1 VLTGENIVC
10 FAKDWTEDPTSN
22 NYVMRM
28 LARQNRVL
36 WLNSIGART
45 PNLSNGSDVRKIA
58 RKLRV
63 FFDGAHEVEPNLSVF
78 TPLVLPLPH
87 SAAAQAVNRAILGQT
102 VRTLRRRLHMEERI
116 QVWTFLPTAVRY
128 LDALTDTPGEK
139 PLVVY
144 FITDEWSQ
152 FSNVDGQRIAEMEEE
167 LCRRADIVFAA
178 SRTLVE
184 TKKIWNPET
193 HLASHGVDH
202 AHFASAFSDDVAVS
216 PEMARLPGPI
226 VGFFGLVQDWIDLD
240 IVAHLAEQRPDW
252 SIAMIGKVQVDRS
265 RLDRY
270 KNIHW
275 LGRQPYA
282 SLPSHCKAWSV
293 GIMPFAQNELTRNVN
308 PIKMREYLSA
318 GLPVVSSDIPEVRH
332 YPDLCHVARDRD
344 EFLALCDQAIAEDS
358 PAKRRARSDAMA
370 GETWE
375 KKVEA
380 MGDHVRRVARARAH

>member
-1 VLTGENIVC
+1 VLTGEDIVC

-36 WLNSIGART
+36 WLNSIAART
-45 PNLSNGSDVRKIA
+45 PSLTNGNDLTKIA

-63 FFDGAHEVEPNLSVF
+63 FFDGAQQVEPNLSVF

-87 SAAAQAVNRAILGQT
+87 NETAQAVNKRILGTT
-102 VRTLRRRLHMEERI
+102 VKTLRRRLGMGGGY

-128 LDALTDTPGEK
+128 LDSLGGN

-144 FITDEWSQ
+144 YITDEWSQ
-152 FSNVDGQRIAEMEEE
+152 FSNVDGRRIAEMEEE
-167 LCRRADIVFAA
+167 LCRRADIVFATSHA
-178 SRTLVE
+178 LVE
-184 TKKIWNPET
+184 RKKVWNPET
-193 HLASHGVDH
+193 HLATHGVDH
-202 AHFASAFSDDVAVS
+202 AHFATAFSDDVEVS
-216 PEMARLPGPI
+216 PEMAALPGPI

-240 IVAHLAEQRPDW
+240 VIAYLAEKRPDW

-265 RLDRY
+265 RLDRFR
-270 KNIHW
+270 NIHW

-293 GIMPFAQNELTRNVN
+293 GIMPFARNELTRNVN

-332 YPDLCHVARDRD
+332 YASLCAVARDRE
-344 EFLALCDQAIAEDS
+344 EFLAACEQAIAEDT
-358 PAKRRARSDAMA
+358 PAKRRARSQAMA

-380 MGDHVRRVARARAH
+380 LGEHVRRVARLKAH

>member
-1 VLTGENIVC
+1 MRRVLTGENIVC

-28 LARQNRVL
+28 LAKENRVL
-36 WLNSIGART
+36 WLNSIAART
-45 PNLSNGSDVRKIA
+45 PSLTSSNDLTKIA

-63 FFDGAHEVEPNLSVF
+63 FFDGAREVEKNLSVF

-87 SAAAQAVNRAILGQT
+87 NETAQAVNKRILGTT
-102 VRTLRRRLHMEERI
+102 VKTLRRRLGMGDEEY

-128 LDALTDTPGEK
+128 LDSLEGR

-144 FITDEWSQ
+144 YITDEWSQ
-152 FSNVDGQRIAEMEEE
+152 FSNVDGKRIAEMEEE
-167 LCRRADIVFAA
+167 LCRRADIVFATSHA
-178 SRTLVE
+178 LVE
-184 TKKIWNPET
+184 RKKLWNPET
-193 HLASHGVDH
+193 HLATHGVDH
-202 AHFASAFSDDVAVS
+202 AHFASVFSDEVQVS

-226 VGFFGLVQDWIDLD
+226 IGFFGLVQDWIDLD
-240 IVAHLAEQRPDW
+240 LVQYIAEKRPDW
-252 SIAMIGKVQVDRS
+252 SIAMIGKVLVDRS
-265 RLDRY
+265 RLDHLP
-270 KNIHW
+270 NVHW
-275 LGRQPYA
+275 LGRQPYE

-332 YPDLCHVARDRD
+332 YQKQCAVARDRE
-344 EFLALCDQAIAEDS
+344 EFLAACEKAIAEDS
-358 PAKRRARSDAMA
+358 PEQRRARSEAMA

-380 MGDHVRRVARARAH
+380 LGEHVRRVARERRH